1 MHDISDTNDVYVRYL
16 PVLAMLV
23 VIPVIYL
30 YSQCCHD
37 ISDSSATSDTSD
49 SSATSDTSTSAI
61 SDASATS

>member
-1 MHDISDTNDVYVRYL
+1 MISVIPMTYTYGSYL

-37 ISDSSATSDTSD
+37 ISDSSVTSDISDSSDTSD
-49 SSATSDTSTSAI
+49 SSATSDTSTSAM
-61 SDASATS
+61 